1 MFTLT
6 FKIYQTLTYLIFIN
20 YWGFLQCS
28 NDEYFF
34 SGFKSNNNSLE
45 YRKKLKLQDRMNCQ
59 SLLLFNNKHFVIL
72 IGLAVMLY

>member
-28 NDEYFF
+28 NDEYFI
-34 SGFKSNNNSLE
+34 SGFKSNNNNLE
-45 YRKKLKLQDRMNCQ
+45 YRKKLKLQDSQ

-72 IGLAVMLY
+72 IGFAVMLY